1 MATEKTRILTDKQ
14 IGQKI
19 TRIAFQIIEDHYQEK
34 ELVMIGIGGRGQT
47 IAERLA
53 ETITANSGLRIRLFE
68 LTLQKDNP
76 LSSPVLFSGKNSDV
90 KGKTVILVDDVLNSG
105 RTLIYGAKY
114 ILDAEPQSLS
124 IATLV
129 DRFHRRFPIRA
140 EYVGLTLSTNF
151 KQHVSIEMRGGK
163 LSAYLE

>member
-1 MATEKTRILTDKQ
+1 MAMEKTRILTDKQ

-19 TRIAFQIIEDHYQEK
+19 TRIAFQIVEDHYLEK
-34 ELVMIGIGGRGQT
+34 ELVMIGISGRGQT
-47 IAERLA
+47 IAERLS
-53 ETITANSGLRIRLFE
+53 ETIAFNSGLRIRLFE

-76 LSSPVLFSGKNSDV
+76 SAAPIEFSGNKEDV
-90 KGKTVILVDDVLNSG
+90 RGKTVILVDDVLNSG
-105 RTLIYGAKY
+105 KTLIYGAKY

-140 EYVGLTLSTNF
+140 EYVGLTLSTNL
-151 KQHVSIEMRGGK
+151 KQHVSIEMSRGK